1 MNEDTKNLV
10 GRSAIGILLMVCLFV
25 SYLIYSDEQEK
36 NAQSVVI
43 DKRIV
48 NIKLLEI
55 KKSSSQTLVKV
66 QEVQT
71 QDVFDDVFVS
81 KLCPVTN
88 RVEPGKIM
96 EVEKVLVLKPKT
108 GEKYYT
114 FDGIYD
120 HLCTNKK
127 NSEKDVKN

>member
-1 MNEDTKNLV
+1 MLIFQPIIFCAYIFILFINSLSKGMIFLINL
-10 GRSAIGILLMVCLFV
+10 G
-25 SYLIYSDEQEK
+25 
-36 NAQSVVI
+36 
-43 DKRIV
+43 
-48 NIKLLEI
+48 
-55 KKSSSQTLVKV
+55 
-66 QEVQT
+66 
-71 QDVFDDVFVS
+71 S